1 MNPDQNQP
9 GTPWP
14 PQQPGQ
20 SPEPPIQPQ
29 AFNPQPAPAQPVAAP
44 QAPVAP
50 VQPQPAYQ
58 NQPYQPSGPIVA
70 PMGGGYPGGPAPL
83 PPRKSKKGLIITLIS
98 VGAAL
103 IIAAVFIILYFTLW
117 TVRPQD
123 YKAAADTTNGL
134 SSLDKTSRDDL
145 DKIINPGT
153 SQTAEQLTEASDK
166 ASKSLSAYEDA
177 VKKLDSERALR
188 DDSIKKLYDTYKDK
202 LKAYTDFANNYLES
216 AKIGRAAILACSDY
230 SKKFSDSDSLSYDD
244 YKKLYLDPCK
254 AELSKASNIK
264 DEDLKKVINGYST
277 YLDDSAPAVKKVYE
291 ALSAKDYSAYTSAA
305 KELQPISTKF
315 SDISKD
321 ASDNIKKRYD
331 ATKGTTDAS
340 DDLLKALNAKA
351 N

>member
-98 VGAAL
+98 VGAVL
-103 IIAAVFIILYFTLW
+103 IVAAVFIILYFTLW
-117 TVRPQD
+117 TIRPQD
-123 YKAAADTTNGL
+123 YKAAADITNDF
-134 SSLDKTSRDDL
+134 SSLDKDSRADLEKAMDLSDAKSIDDL
-145 DKIINPGT
+145 NAISSK
-153 SQTAEQLTEASDK
+153 AEASLK
-166 ASKSLSAYEDA
+166 KYEDS
-177 VKKLDSERALR
+177 VKKLDGQRAFHN
-188 DDSIKKLYDTYKDK
+188 DSMNKLYGAYKDK
-202 LKAYTDFANNYLES
+202 FKAYDDFATNYLES
-216 AKIGRAAILACSDY
+216 VKIGRAAVLACSDD
-230 SKKFSDSDSLSYDD
+230 SKKWSDSGDYSYDN
-244 YKKLYLDPCK
+244 YKKLYSDPCK
-254 AELSKASNIK
+254 AELKKASDIK
-264 DEDLKKVINGYST
+264 DEDLKKVISSYLT
-277 YLDDSAPAVKKVYE
+277 YLNDGEPMAKKMFD
-291 ALSAKDYSAYTSAA
+291 ALAAKDYNTYSSALNNLKPIAA
-305 KELQPISTKF
+305 KYT
-315 SDISKD
+315 D
-321 ASDNIKKRYD
+321 AVKAAGDNIKKRYD

>member
-1 MNPDQNQP
+1 MSPDQNQP
-9 GTPWP
+9 GAPWP
-14 PQQPGQ
+14 PQQPEQ
-20 SPEPPIQPQ
+20 SPEPQQQSPVSAPEPQ
-29 AFNPQPAPAQPVAAP
+29 QAAPVAAEQPIP
-44 QAPVAP
+44 QAAPAVPVYQEQSVTPAGQMVAP
-50 VQPQPAYQ
+50 V
-58 NQPYQPSGPIVA
+58 
-70 PMGGGYPGGPAPL
+70 GGYPGGPAPL

-98 VGAAL
+98 VGAVL

-123 YKAAADTTNGL
+123 YKAAADITNGL

-145 DKIINPGT
+145 DKIINPGS

-166 ASKSLSAYEDA
+166 ASKSLSTYEDA
-177 VKKLDSERALR
+177 VKKLDSERALH

-202 LKAYTDFANNYLES
+202 LKTYTDFANNYLES

-291 ALSAKDYSAYTSAA
+291 ALSSKDYSAYTSAA

-340 DDLLKALNAKA
+340 DALLKALNEKA